1 MREDRKR
8 AAIVVAGD
16 RGKSHPVFGKN
27 KAFLTI
33 EGVPVVRRV
42 VSALDVSESVA
53 EIYVVGPK
61 DRLEA
66 VLPTKGG
73 GAKIEKPVHIFEQ
86 RNNLYENVW
95 HTFLETLTA
104 HQRGDSEEKIAHGP
118 DADSVILVAAADMP
132 LLSNVEVDE
141 FASKC
146 DMENFDYVLGVT
158 PEEKLSHYYASDDL
172 PGIHMAYIHFREG
185 NLRQNNLHMVR
196 PFKIENRR
204 YIQTMYDLERAHQ
217 KELGNAVS
225 LAWEILNKKS
235 GGWGILGNYLLMQLS
250 LIFSRL
256 GLGFLSD
263 SVRDRT
269 SLDSINACISKLL
282 KTRFT
287 VARTSFGGATLDI
300 DCESDYEVIQQRFSE
315 WMSYQEQLAKE
326 MSSGAIER

>member
-1 MREDRKR
+1 
-8 AAIVVAGD
+8 
-16 RGKSHPVFGKN
+16 
-27 KAFLTI
+27 
-33 EGVPVVRRV
+33 
-42 VSALDVSESVA
+42 
-53 EIYVVGPK
+53 
-61 DRLEA
+61 
-66 VLPTKGG
+66 
-73 GAKIEKPVHIFEQ
+73 
-86 RNNLYENVW
+86 
-95 HTFLETLTA
+95 
-104 HQRGDSEEKIAHGP
+104 
-118 DADSVILVAAADMP
+118 MP

-158 PEEKLSHYYASDDL
+158 PEEKLSRYYASDDL

-196 PFKIENRR
+196 PFKVENRR
-204 YIQTMYDLERAHQ
+204 YIQTMYDLRYQ
-217 KELGNAVS
+217 KEFGNAVS

-250 LIFSRL
+250 LIFSRR

-300 DCESDYEVIQQRFSE
+300 DCESDYEVIQRRFSE